1 MSITDSTKNVLN
13 YAEKLGIGR
22 SLRKDLDPHAEPHG
36 LTDDPSKIYG
46 VNASTMI
53 IIKDCADLL
62 SKAMPGFH
70 WAVQPDQ
77 NGGILNIFCLNF
89 SSRWGYRIKLE
100 HIQQDPHRR
109 EAVRAGREILERF
122 GYHGTRYDKDQMA
135 TILRDNRG
143 EAIPNVS
150 GMKQNRQTRK
160 ALIQRAILEGR
171 AGVVQDAT
179 MGDST
184 GQIIV
189 VKE

>member
-1 MSITDSTKNVLN
+1 MSITDITKSVFNN
-13 YAEKLGIGR
+13 APTHEIGR
-22 SLRKDLDPHAEPHG
+22 SLRKDLDPHAEPQG

-53 IIKDCADLL
+53 ILKDCADLL
-62 SKAMPGFH
+62 SRLMPGFH

-77 NGGILNIFCLNF
+77 NGGIINVFCLNF

-100 HIQQDPHRR
+100 HIQNDPHRR
-109 EAVRAGREILERF
+109 EIIKAGREILERF
-122 GYHGTRYDKDQMA
+122 GWHGTKYDPAQMA

-150 GMKQNRQTRK
+150 GLKQNRQTRK